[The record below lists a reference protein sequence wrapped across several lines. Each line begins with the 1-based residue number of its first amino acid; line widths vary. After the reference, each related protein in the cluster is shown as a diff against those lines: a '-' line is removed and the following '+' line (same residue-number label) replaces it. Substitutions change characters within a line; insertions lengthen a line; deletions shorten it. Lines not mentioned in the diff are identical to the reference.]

1 MKNVVVFGGGNG
13 LSTTLKGIKSIKDI
27 NISAVVTVADSGG
40 STGEI
45 RKHYNSPA
53 LGDLRRVVV
62 ALSKK
67 ETVLNELMEYRFP
80 KNDKEL
86 GSPFDNHSLGNIIML
101 ALNNINGFYEGIRTL
116 SNIFNVCGEVVPLTN
131 NVSCDIQ
138 ATYSDGSKAVQ
149 EHNIPNKGKHIDEI
163 SYVNVDEISVNP
175 RVIEVIENADLIVFS
190 FGSLYTSIV
199 ASFALPEVK
208 KALIKNKDKKF
219 AYLCNIMTQP
229 GETDGMS
236 AYEHIQA
243 IEKHLEY
250 GIIDYIVINNEAPN
264 EKLIKKYNDAGSQ
277 LILPDKKITN
287 SHCNVL
293 ELSLIDNNNENVLR
307 HDVKKVKKAFETLL
321 KEIVEG

>member
-13 LSTTLKGIKSIKDI
+13 LSTTLKGIKSIKGI

-67 ETVLNELMEYRFP
+67 ESPLNDLMEYRFP
-80 KNDKEL
+80 DAGLE
-86 GSPFDNHSLGNIIML
+86 SPFNNHSLGNIIML

-131 NVSCDIQ
+131 DVSCDIQ
-138 ATYSDGSKAVQ
+138 ARYSDGTNAVK
-149 EHNIPNKGKHIDEI
+149 EHNIPNKSKKIEEI
-163 SYVNVDEISVNP
+163 SYVNKEDIKVNP
-175 RVIEVIENADLIVFS
+175 RVLEVIENADLVVFS
-190 FGSLYTSIV
+190 FGSLYTSII
-199 ASFALPEVK
+199 ASFILPEVK
-208 KALIKNKDKKF
+208 NALIKNKDKKF

-229 GETDGMS
+229 GETDEMT

-250 GIIDYIVINNEAPN
+250 GIIDYVVINNEIPN
-264 EKLIKKYNDAGSQ
+264 DTLIKKYKEAGSSI
-277 LILPDKKITN
+277 ILPDKKIRD

-293 ELSLIDNNNENVLR
+293 ELSLIDNN
-307 HDVKKVKKAFETLL
+307 K
-321 KEIVEG
+321 